1 MSLATIVKGNTFSLA
16 IPLQVYAVEDGEV
29 VLRDYTPESGDAI
42 TIRLKGDRRN
52 YTYTPSTNGSTAFI
66 HLEGSE
72 VVGVYAVEVEIVKD
86 DDSKLTSMRFE
97 QLSIVESIDE
107 LNLGQITEGIEQGA
121 IYLDSE
127 IFIAGKD
134 GRGIVS
140 IVKTATSGLVDTYTI
155 TYTDNTTS
163 TFNVTNGA
171 NGINGQDG
179 VDGADGVGIASIAKT
194 GTQGL
199 VDTYTITMTNGTT
212 YTYQV
217 TNGKNGENGRDGE
230 DGQDGTDGVG
240 IATINKTGT
249 SGLVDTYTITLT
261 NGETATFQ
269 VTNGMD
275 GVDLGAANIVD
286 NLTTG
291 GSTNVLSAEQG
302 KVIGN
307 MLMTT
312 SETEGAE
319 TTMTGSSA
327 ECIANKGIASDG
339 SEVSVQWK
347 SATPYLEI
355 YPLSQVK
362 FQGYSA
368 TNDYGIA
375 FYDEDKNFIV
385 GSWHNIPDGRIQTFT
400 APEGARYVRA
410 TLISSTTSSYIKY
423 HPIVTTQVEIIP
435 ELEDR
440 IEALENAEVN
450 VVDNLNSSSATDALS
465 ANQGQVIGGC
475 IYDDV
480 ASASTTRLG
489 LTATSHTGKGVISDG
504 TLASTG
510 NLQYSRYSD
519 FIPVV
524 GGTMVSY
531 KSNAPTTGGV
541 AFYTTDNESGF
552 VGFLASSGDG
562 HEYRMAIPMS
572 AKFMRITFLG
582 GVDSQYLDY
591 YAPVKIGANVVAQN
605 ALFPFINKR
614 IAILGD
620 SLTWLSLIKAG
631 DNTPNA
637 NMGWVTHFSKVMKFA
652 ELRNYAR
659 SGATW
664 SHTASTQYDITE
676 DTTSI
681 SNDNVIYNQLNRLI
695 NDVENNGVT
704 APDFI
709 FILAGTNDAWYPS
722 SRPDAVA
729 DTPTSVMSD
738 ESVWLN
744 VKSIGSLTSIPKAM
758 RYVAEMIWNNFPD
771 CQVVVTTPL
780 QSTAFTTDRREAIA
794 ESIKGSAE
802 YLSWSVIEQDK
813 VCDISRIREHQ
824 GYYMTYDGTHTS
836 EAGAKMVGEIL
847 ASQLTN
853 LLGR

>member
-1 MSLATIVKGNTFSLA
+1 MASNIPVIVQGNSFSLA
-16 IPLQVYAVEDGEV
+16 IPLQIYIIQDDEM
-29 VLRDYTPESGDAI
+29 VLQDYTPDPTDQVSI
-42 TIRLKGDRRN
+42 QLKGSRRN
-52 YTYTPSTNGSTAFI
+52 YTYTPTINGNVANI
-66 HLEGSE
+66 DLGGYELADNYG
-72 VVGVYAVEVEIVKD
+72 VVVSVVKANGQRLRSFRTD
-86 DDSKLTSMRFE
+86 QFF
-97 QLSIVESIDE
+97 IVESSDDLTQDDI
-107 LNLGQITEGIEQGA
+107 IQGLEENV
-121 IYLDSE
+121 IYLNSS
-127 IFIAGKD
+127 IFVAGAD
-134 GRGIVS
+134 GRGIES
-140 IVKTATSGLVDTYTI
+140 IIKTSTSGLVNTYTI
-155 TYTDNTTS
+155 TYSDATTS
-163 TFNVTNGA
+163 TFAVTNGA
-171 NGINGQDG
+171 QGEP
-179 VDGADGVGIASIAKT
+179 GATIESVEKT
-194 GTQGL
+194 ATAGL
-199 VDTYTITMTNGTT
+199 VDTYTITMT
-212 YTYQV
+212 
-217 TNGKNGENGRDGE
+217 DG
-230 DGQDGTDGVG
+230 
-240 IATINKTGT
+240 N
-249 SGLVDTYTITLT
+249 
-261 NGETATFQ
+261 TFDFE
-269 VTNGMD
+269 VTNGMN
-275 GVDLGAANIVD
+275 GVDLGLANIVN
-286 NLTTG
+286 NLKTG
-291 GSTNVLSAEQG
+291 GATNVLSAEMG
-302 KVIGN
+302 KEIGE
-307 MLMTT
+307 MLMNTT
-312 SETEGAE
+312 ESEGAE
-319 TTMTGSSA
+319 TTFTGNSA
-327 ECIANKGIASDG
+327 ERIANKGIASDG

-347 SATPYLEI
+347 SATPFLEI

-362 FQGYSA
+362 FQGYTA

-375 FYDEDKNFIV
+375 FYDDTKTFIQ
-385 GSWHNIPDGRIQTFT
+385 GSWTKVTGAVQTFT

-410 TLISSTTSSYIKY
+410 TLISGTTSSYIKY
-423 HPIVTTQVEIIP
+423 HPIVTTQEEIIP
-435 ELEDR
+435 ELDER
-440 IEALENAEVN
+440 ITALEEGSSISVI
-450 VVDNLNSSSATDALS
+450 DNLESSSATDALS

-552 VGFLASSGDG
+552 VGFLASSGG
-562 HEYRMAIPMS
+562 GREYRMAIPMS

-664 SHTASTQYDITE
+664 SHTANTKYNITE
-676 DTTSI
+676 YTQSLSD
-681 SNDNVIYNQLNRLI
+681 DNVIYNQVNRLI
-695 NDVENNGVT
+695 NDVDNNGVT

-709 FILAGTNDAWYPS
+709 FILAGTNDAWYHQY
-722 SRPDAVA
+722 RPDAVA
-729 DTPTSVMSD
+729 DTPVSVMSD
-738 ESVWLN
+738 ESVWLG
-744 VKSIGSLTSIPKAM
+744 VKTIGSLTSIPKAM
-758 RYVAEMIWNNFPD
+758 RYVAEMIWNKFPD

-794 ESIKGSAE
+794 DSIKGSAE
-802 YLSWSVIEQDK
+802 YLSWATIEQDK
-813 VCDISRIREHQ
+813 VCDISRIRESQ
-824 GYYMTYDGTHTS
+824 GYSMTYDGTHTS

-847 ASQLTN
+847 ASQLTA

>member
-1 MSLATIVKGNTFSLA
+1 MADSTSIPIIVQGNTFSLA
-16 IPLQVYAVEDGEV
+16 IPLQIYVIDDNTMTLE
-29 VLRDYTPESGDAI
+29 DYTPDPTDQVSI
-42 TIRLKGDRRN
+42 QLKGSRRQ
-52 YTYTPSTNGSTAFI
+52 YTYAPTITGNTAFI
-66 HLEGSE
+66 DLSGNEMADNYG
-72 VVGVYAVEVEIVKD
+72 VVVSIVKAD
-86 DDSKLTSMRFE
+86 GTRLRSFRTDQFF
-97 QLSIVESIDE
+97 IVESSDDLTSDDI
-107 LNLGQITEGIEQGA
+107 IEGLENNV
-121 IYLDSE
+121 IYLNSQA
-127 IFIAGKD
+127 FVAGAD
-134 GRGIVS
+134 GRGIES
-140 IVKTATSGLVDTYTI
+140 IAKTSTSGLVDTYTI
-155 TYTDNTTS
+155 YYSDNTTS
-163 TFNVTNGA
+163 TFDVTNGA
-171 NGINGQDG
+171 QGQDG
-179 VDGADGVGIASIAKT
+179 A
-194 GTQGL
+194 
-199 VDTYTITMTNGTT
+199 
-212 YTYQV
+212 
-217 TNGKNGENGRDGE
+217 E
-230 DGQDGTDGVG
+230 GVG

-275 GVDLGAANIVD
+275 GVDLGLANIVD

-319 TTMTGSSA
+319 TTFTGSSA
-327 ECIANKGIASDG
+327 ERIANKGIASDG
-339 SEVSVQWK
+339 SEVSVNWK

-355 YPLSQVK
+355 YPLSTVK

-375 FYDEDKNFIV
+375 FYDDTNTFIQ
-385 GSWHNIPDGRIQTFT
+385 GSWTKVTGAEQTLT

-410 TLISSTTSSYIKY
+410 TLISGTTASYIKY
-423 HPIVTTQVEIIP
+423 HPIVTTQVPIIP

-450 VVDNLNSSSATDALS
+450 VVDNLESSSATDALS
-465 ANQGQVIGGC
+465 ANQGRVIGGC
-475 IYDDV
+475 IYDDE
-480 ASASTTRLG
+480 ASASTTRLD
-489 LTATSHTGKGVISDG
+489 LNATPYTGKGVISDG

-531 KSNAPTTGGV
+531 KSNAPTIGGV

-552 VGFLASSGDG
+552 VDFLASSGDG
-562 HEYRMAIPMS
+562 HEYRMAIPMN

-582 GVDSQYLDY
+582 GVNSQYLDY
-591 YAPVKIGANVVAQN
+591 YAPVKVGSNVVAQN

-631 DNTPNA
+631 NSTPNA

-676 DTTSI
+676 DTTSM

-695 NDVENNGVT
+695 NDVDNNGVT

-709 FILAGTNDAWYPS
+709 FILAGTNDAWYPTQ
-722 SRPDAVA
+722 RPDAVA
-729 DTPTSVMSD
+729 DTPASVMSD

-758 RYVAEMIWNNFPD
+758 RYVAEMIWDKFPN

-780 QSTAFTTDRREAIA
+780 QSTAFTTDRREAIG
-794 ESIKGSAE
+794 ESIKGSAD
-802 YLSWSVIEQDK
+802 YLSWAVIEQDK

-836 EAGAKMVGEIL
+836 EAGAKMVGEVL
-847 ASQLTN
+847 ASQLTAI
-853 LLGR
+853 LGR

>member
-1 MSLATIVKGNTFSLA
+1 MPSSTSIPIIVQGNTFSLA
-16 IPLQVYAVEDGEV
+16 IPLQIYQVEDNTM
-29 VLRDYTPESGDAI
+29 VLVDYTPDPTDQVSI
-42 TIRLKGDRRN
+42 QLKGSRRQ
-52 YTYTPSTNGSTAFI
+52 YTYAPTIQGNTAFI
-66 HLEGSE
+66 DLSGNEMADNYG
-72 VVGVYAVEVEIVKD
+72 VVVSIVKAD
-86 DDSKLTSMRFE
+86 GTRLRSFRTDQFF
-97 QLSIVESIDE
+97 IVESSDDLTPDDI
-107 LNLGQITEGIEQGA
+107 IEGLENNV
-121 IYLDSE
+121 IYLNSQA
-127 IFIAGKD
+127 FVAGAD
-134 GRGIVS
+134 GRGIDS
-140 IVKTATSGLVDTYTI
+140 IVKTSTSGLVDTYTI
-155 TYTDNTTS
+155 YYSDNTTS

-171 NGINGQDG
+171 QGQDG
-179 VDGADGVGIASIAKT
+179 A
-194 GTQGL
+194 
-199 VDTYTITMTNGTT
+199 
-212 YTYQV
+212 
-217 TNGKNGENGRDGE
+217 E
-230 DGQDGTDGVG
+230 GVG
-240 IATINKTGT
+240 IATINKTST

-269 VTNGMD
+269 VTNGMN
-275 GVDLGAANIVD
+275 GVDLGLANIVD

-319 TTMTGSSA
+319 TTMTGSST
-327 ECIANKGIASDG
+327 ERIANKGIASDG

-347 SATPYLEI
+347 SATPFLEI
-355 YPLSQVK
+355 YPLSTVK
-362 FQGYSA
+362 FQGYTA

-375 FYDEDKNFIV
+375 FYDDTKTFIT
-385 GSWHNIPDGRIQTFT
+385 GSWSNVTGKVQEFT

-410 TLISSTTSSYIKY
+410 TLISGTTSSYIKY

-475 IYDDV
+475 IYDDE

-591 YAPVKIGANVVAQN
+591 YAPTKVGANIVAQN
-605 ALFPFINKR
+605 ALYPFINKR

-681 SNDNVIYNQLNRLI
+681 SNDNVIYNQVNRLI
-695 NDVENNGVT
+695 NDVDNNGVT
-704 APDFI
+704 APDYI

-722 SRPDAVA
+722 SRPDALA
-729 DTPTSVMSD
+729 DTPASVMSD

-758 RYVAEMIWNNFPD
+758 RYVAEMIWNKFPN

-794 ESIKGSAE
+794 NCIKGSAD
-802 YLSWSVIEQDK
+802 YLSWATIEQDK

>member
-1 MSLATIVKGNTFSLA
+1 MPSSTSIPIIVQGNSFSLA
-16 IPLQVYAVEDGEV
+16 IPLQIYVISEGSM
-29 VLRDYTPESGDAI
+29 VLQDYTPDPTDQVSI
-42 TIRLKGDRRN
+42 QLKGSRRQ
-52 YTYTPSTNGSTAFI
+52 YTYAPTIQGNTAFI
-66 HLEGSE
+66 DLSGNEMADNYG
-72 VVGVYAVEVEIVKD
+72 VVVSIVKENGQRLRSFRTD
-86 DDSKLTSMRFE
+86 QFF
-97 QLSIVESIDE
+97 IVESSDDLTTDDI
-107 LNLGQITEGIEQGA
+107 IEGLENNV
-121 IYLDSE
+121 IYLNSQA
-127 IFIAGKD
+127 FVAGAD
-134 GRGIVS
+134 GRGIDS
-140 IVKTATSGLVDTYTI
+140 IVKTSTSGLVDTYTI
-155 TYTDNTTS
+155 YYTDNTTS

-171 NGINGQDG
+171 QGQDG
-179 VDGADGVGIASIAKT
+179 A
-194 GTQGL
+194 
-199 VDTYTITMTNGTT
+199 
-212 YTYQV
+212 
-217 TNGKNGENGRDGE
+217 E
-230 DGQDGTDGVG
+230 GVG
-240 IATINKTGT
+240 IATINKTST

-319 TTMTGSSA
+319 TTMTGSST
-327 ECIANKGIASDG
+327 ERIANKGIASDG

-347 SATPYLEI
+347 SATPFLEI
-355 YPLSQVK
+355 YPLSEVI
-362 FQGYSA
+362 FQGYSV

-375 FYDEDKNFIV
+375 FYDDTKTFIA
-385 GSWHNIPDGRIQTFT
+385 GSWTKVTGAVQTFT

-410 TLISSTTSSYIKY
+410 TLISGTTSSYIKY

-465 ANQGQVIGGC
+465 ANQGRVIGGC
-475 IYDDV
+475 IY
-480 ASASTTRLG
+480 TERG
-489 LTATSHTGKGVISDG
+489 ATSQTTIGQADAPNYGKGVISDG
-504 TLASTG
+504 TLANTG
-510 NLQYSRYSD
+510 NLAYSRYTD
-519 FIPVV
+519 FTRIA
-524 GGTMVSY
+524 GGSAY
-531 KSNAPTTGGV
+531 KYFANVPTIGGL
-541 AFYTTDNESGF
+541 AFYAEANEASFVSFVASPAGGGAKSGYVPNNAKYF
-552 VGFLASSGDG
+552 RVTFTAGSSSD
-562 HEYRMAIPMS
+562 YF
-572 AKFMRITFLG
+572 K
-582 GVDSQYLDY
+582 Y
-591 YAPVKIGANVVAQN
+591 YAMSNVPVNQAVDEAMAATQ
-605 ALFPFINKR
+605 PFIGKR

-620 SLTWLSLIKAG
+620 SITWLSMSS
-631 DNTPNA
+631 NTNR
-637 NMGWVTHFSKVMKFA
+637 GWVTHFRELLKFA

-695 NDVENNGVT
+695 NDVDNNGVT

-709 FILAGTNDAWYPS
+709 FILAGTNDAWYPQY
-722 SRPDAVA
+722 RPDAVA
-729 DTPTSVMSD
+729 DTPSSVMSD

-744 VKSIGSLTSIPKAM
+744 VKAIGSLTSIPKAM
-758 RYVAEMIWNNFPD
+758 RYVAEMIWNKFPN

-802 YLSWSVIEQDK
+802 YLSWAVIEQDK

-836 EAGAKMVGEIL
+836 EAGAKTVGEVL
-847 ASQLTN
+847 ASQLTAI
-853 LLGR
+853 LGR